1 MELFTRSYIK
11 EWNRIVYFKVLEN
24 EEVIQAIHDKTT
36 CKIILFTKGI
46 GGVECNDKLITISAP
61 ALICLNEE
69 DTIELKQDHS
79 FEMKALFFRPEAL
92 NDVLT
97 YEFLK
102 SKVYDDMGG
111 TTIYQDLS
119 LLSTFYG
126 IEYAKRMIIMLD
138 GSSALTIHNQMEKL
152 KAELTSQKDG
162 YWPCRSRSNFIEI
175 LFFLDGLQNN
185 QKLEDNNITIENCSN
200 DFVHNMIQY
209 LNQNISQKIS
219 IDLLEKKFACNRNKI
234 NKEFHKVM
242 KMTVMKYFVMLRMQL
257 AGNILSDTE
266 IPVVE
271 VALRV
276 GYSDVGYFS
285 RTFKQQFGKSPSDY
299 RAYMMSAYD

>member
-1 MELFTRSYIK
+1 MELFTRSYVK

-24 EEVIQAIHDKTT
+24 EEVIHATHDQTT
-36 CKIILFTKGI
+36 CKIILITKGI
-46 GGVECNDKLITISAP
+46 GGVECNDKLLTISAP

-69 DTIELKQDHS
+69 DTINLKKDHT
-79 FEMKALFFRPEAL
+79 FEMKALFFRPMAL
-92 NDVLT
+92 NDMLT

-102 SKVYDDMGG
+102 SKAYDDMGG
-111 TTIYQDLS
+111 TTLYQDS
-119 LLSTFYG
+119 AMLSTFYG

-138 GSSALTIHNQMEKL
+138 ASSALTIHNQLERL
-152 KAELTSQKDG
+152 KTELISQKDG
-162 YWPCRSRSNFIEI
+162 FWPCRSRSYFIEI
-175 LFFLDGLQNN
+175 LFFLEGLRNN
-185 QKLEDNNITIENCSN
+185 QKLEDNNIVFENCSN
-200 DFVHNMIQY
+200 DLVHNIIQY

-234 NKEFHKVM
+234 NKEFHKEM

-266 IPVVE
+266 IPVAE
-271 VALRV
+271 VAMRV

-299 RAYMMSAYD
+299 RAYMMSDYD